1 MVVVVMSGRNARFR
15 SPRNRDGD
23 NHELPPVRFGRIYR
37 RCVDHSCVSTPAIGE
52 TSKLVAQ
59 VFTAERSRSIADNGI
74 AHLRLQFVSVYRGG
88 VLVFDQLGRA
98 VESTQF
104 QKTFETWLTIP
115 GATSG

>member
-1 MVVVVMSGRNARFR
+1 MVVVVLSGRNARFR

-37 RCVDHSCVSTPAIGE
+37 RCVDHSCVSAPAIGE
-52 TSKLVAQ
+52 TFKLVAE
-59 VFTAERSRSIADNGI
+59 VFTAERSRSIAHNGF
-74 AHLRLQFVSVYRGG
+74 ARFRFQFVGVYRGG

-98 VESTQF
+98 MESTQF

-115 GATSG
+115 GETSG